1 MSPPYEIQPL
11 TESGFG
17 AQVLGIDLAML
28 DTGCED
34 GLRRAFTDHGGLIVV
49 RDQHLDDPADLCRF
63 ADLFGAL
70 EYNDK
75 YDPDFLLPGFPE
87 ILKIGNAM
95 ENGRHRALFIRAD
108 PPPLLW
114 HCDDSFRDPQPVGS
128 CLYCLNAPASGGET
142 GLAGMTQAYEALP
155 DSLKIRIEDLH
166 AIHSY
171 DHLNEFLRVRNPHRP
186 ALTERLRRDLP
197 PVRRPLVAR
206 HPATGRKSLYLSLC
220 HIERIE
226 GLPDHEGRELLDQLQ
241 SHATAS
247 RFTHFQDWR
256 PGDLVLWHNRCTL
269 HAPTPFDDEK
279 YTRLMYRL
287 TVTGDQIAG
296 F

>member
-70 EYNDK
+70 EHNDK

-142 GLAGMTQAYEALP
+142 GFAGMTQAYEALP
-155 DSLKIRIEDLH
+155 DSL
-166 AIHSY
+166 
-171 DHLNEFLRVRNPHRP
+171 
-186 ALTERLRRDLP
+186 
-197 PVRRPLVAR
+197 
-206 HPATGRKSLYLSLC
+206 
-220 HIERIE
+220 
-226 GLPDHEGRELLDQLQ
+226 
-241 SHATAS
+241 
-247 RFTHFQDWR
+247 
-256 PGDLVLWHNRCTL
+256 
-269 HAPTPFDDEK
+269 
-279 YTRLMYRL
+279 
-287 TVTGDQIAG
+287 
-296 F
+296 